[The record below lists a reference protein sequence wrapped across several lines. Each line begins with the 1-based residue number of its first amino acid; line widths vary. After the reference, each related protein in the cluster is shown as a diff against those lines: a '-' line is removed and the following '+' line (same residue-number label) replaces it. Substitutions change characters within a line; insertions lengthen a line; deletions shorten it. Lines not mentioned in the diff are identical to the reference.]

1 MSSSKMIVFLEDT
14 TYVFTFL
21 CLLVTMILI
30 IMTLKLIIRYD
41 NETVKS
47 FESVTVKLGT
57 NVD

>member
-1 MSSSKMIVFLEDT
+1 MSSSKMIVFLEDK

-47 FESVTVKLGT
+47 FESIIVKLGT